1 MQESYNEG
9 VARGWES
16 KAVESQIESF
26 DSDRRSASKVQLSPE
41 QAELER
47 RRQSLLLSRTRVLHD
62 IEHSRNPRHI
72 KILQESLAYLDSK
85 LAELA

>member
-1 MQESYNEG
+1 

-62 IEHSRNPRHI
+62 IEHSHNPRHI